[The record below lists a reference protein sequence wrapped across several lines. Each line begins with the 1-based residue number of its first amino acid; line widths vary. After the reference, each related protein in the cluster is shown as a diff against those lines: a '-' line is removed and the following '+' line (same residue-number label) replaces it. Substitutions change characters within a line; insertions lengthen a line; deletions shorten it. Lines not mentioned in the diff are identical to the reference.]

1 MPCNINTSKLE
12 AEASIQRLQGEEAG
26 AGVGVVPGAQ
36 HLTATL
42 GQRLPVADVLGNVLG
57 GVVPLGLQSVNLC
70 QQHRLEPPVSR
81 QAIGAVLLF
90 QGAEAT
96 APTAI
101 GGFRRRLQE
110 ALALFG
116 AAARWLPREL
126 RRQAAAAGALEE
138 LRLQELP
145 SADGGGVQREVPS
158 QVAVVDLV
166 ADLEIAQR
174 IEEELATVRR
184 RETAAR
190 VARVVRTR
198 NERVEGGLARLLVVL
213 VRVELHDA
221 R

>member
-1 MPCNINTSKLE
+1 
-12 AEASIQRLQGEEAG
+12 
-26 AGVGVVPGAQ
+26 
-36 HLTATL
+36 
-42 GQRLPVADVLGNVLG
+42 
-57 GVVPLGLQSVNLC
+57 
-70 QQHRLEPPVSR
+70 
-81 QAIGAVLLF
+81 
-90 QGAEAT
+90 
-96 APTAI
+96 
-101 GGFRRRLQE
+101 
-110 ALALFG
+110 
-116 AAARWLPREL
+116 
-126 RRQAAAAGALEE
+126 
-138 LRLQELP
+138 
-145 SADGGGVQREVPS
+145 VQREVPS